1 MQNENAK
8 IIILGVGKGVA
19 DVLRELTRS
28 NINGADFAFTSMN
41 NSVVDYYVDVP
52 VKFHVSDLND
62 CERIVKEKFSDT
74 DIMFVIVNANES
86 DEPSL
91 AVRIAKNAKS
101 NGIFTIGIAA
111 HSGGI
116 NEFSGRIN
124 EFSNFV
130 NSFESPFDAVFF
142 LHPYRSSQKKT
153 YLKIIEC
160 ISDPITKSGYVNI
173 DFDDVKA
180 IIQDSDHYAY
190 NSAGLRE
197 LCIRLRSF
205 CRLRFKSCRCH
216 ERLLSEAVKISDRY
230 NEIYRITKDAEKH
243 RFICR
248 VLRELLSPSGIHNQG
263 SLFLRPFIRKVLRL
277 NDIPDSELD
286 DAEVS
291 CEYSTRQN
299 RRIDLAIK
307 TANYFIAIRVK
318 VYAKNSDDQCRDY
331 YEEAKRHCADENHAK
346 IVYLTTYGIK
356 PDPESASGNEICI
369 SFVKDIHDWHEECL
383 SCSENEFLAV
393 VHENAIQLLKRKDRF
408 TNQMKEDKKMELAEL
423 ITKSPDNFRAAIELR
438 DALPSAVEAM
448 RKKFLESVCG
458 LLKTFGYE
466 RECYA
471 PGKRDCAITYR
482 YDKLPDTV
490 VCLGSS
496 QSDTYISYL
505 FTVRDKAKFVNFL
518 AGLQEFRGDECN
530 DKFGGNFFGWEYCR
544 LNNSRISPNFYP
556 DNPNEAMFEL
566 CDNKKFNEFVIRC
579 AEKIEE
585 FLKYSPEN
593 HDSCQKI

>member
-52 VKFHVSDLND
+52 VKFHASDLND

-74 DIMFVIVNANES
+74 DIMFVIVNANEP
-86 DEPSL
+86 DELSL

-111 HSGGI
+111 HSGG
-116 NEFSGRIN
+116 IN

-190 NSAGLRE
+190 NSAGLRQ

-205 CRLRFKSCRCH
+205 CRLRFMNESCRCH

-230 NEIYRITKDAEKH
+230 NENYRITNDAEKH

-263 SLFLRPFIRKVLRL
+263 SLFLRPFVRNVLRL
-277 NDIPDSELD
+277 NDIQDSELD

-356 PDPESASGNEICI
+356 PDPESASGKEICI
-369 SFVKDIHDWHEECL
+369 SFEKDIHDWHEECL
-383 SCSENEFLAV
+383 SCSENGFFVA

-423 ITKSPDNFRAAIELR
+423 ITKSPENFKTAFELR

-466 RECYA
+466 YERLYYA
-471 PGKRDCAITYR
+471 PGKRDCALTYR

-496 QSDTYISYL
+496 QHDTYVSYL

-518 AGLQEFRGDECN
+518 AGLEEYRGDECS

-566 CDNKKFNEFVIRC
+566 CDDKKFNEFVIRC